1 MGRSKITIR
10 RLESAAARQ
19 NTYSKR
25 KNGITNK
32 AKELSILC
40 DVDVLLLM
48 FSPGGKPILITGAHS
63 NFEAFV
69 EKFSGIPRHERAK
82 RRRETLEELK
92 SKLSLLQAATLD
104 ANYRLGCWA
113 NIEKVN
119 DMVRLCEMEESAVK
133 SLDRLQKIKEF
144 LARREEKNFPPKE
157 EVFTQ
162 ALHFGL
168 AGGSSSTGHIFPVA
182 RRDVGCSMHPIQPSE
197 KVGSGLDFNPEYPCH
212 HRGHNLIGSGNSMHG
227 PYRNIGVPSCPI
239 QHHEPMKQQLKTAS
253 HFSV

>member
-10 RLESAAARQ
+10 RLESAPARQ

-32 AKELSILC
+32 AEELSILC

-48 FSPGGKPILITGAHS
+48 FSPGGKPTLITGAHS
-63 NFEAFV
+63 
-69 EKFSGIPRHERAK
+69 
-82 RRRETLEELK
+82 
-92 SKLSLLQAATLD
+92 
-104 ANYRLGCWA
+104 CWA

-133 SLDRLQKIKEF
+133 SLDRLQKT
-144 LARREEKNFPPKE
+144 KE
-157 EVFTQ
+157 EIFTQ

-182 RRDVGCSMHPIQPSE
+182 QRDVGCSMHPIQPSE
-197 KVGSGLDFNPEYPCH
+197 KVGSGLHFNPEYPCH
-212 HRGHNLIGSGNSMHG
+212 HGNSMHG

-239 QHHEPMKQQLKTAS
+239 QHHEPRSSSSEPLATSLLEK
-253 HFSV
+253 H